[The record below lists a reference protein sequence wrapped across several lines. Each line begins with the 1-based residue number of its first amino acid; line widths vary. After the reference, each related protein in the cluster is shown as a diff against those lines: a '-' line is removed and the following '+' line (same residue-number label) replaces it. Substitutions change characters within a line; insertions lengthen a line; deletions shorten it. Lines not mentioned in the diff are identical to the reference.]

1 MKNYIGISRDHSASM
16 RMLSKAA
23 ANDYNETIKQIQ
35 QSATE
40 HDIDTIVSVVKCGVG
55 RGRGSVEREIV
66 NSNVQVLKPIQPNQY
81 IADGSSTPLFD
92 SVGDLIT
99 QFENVPDASDPNVAF
114 VIMVITD
121 GEENSSTKWTGTS
134 IGKKIKQ
141 LQATDRWTF
150 VFRVPT
156 GNKSQLMQYGIPEGN
171 ILEWDTSSERGLQSV
186 SSVNTQAIKQFYTA
200 RSTGITSTGKFYADL
215 SKVTLKE
222 VKQNLVDVTGDFTSH
237 YIQPNYDGWE
247 IRTFVE
253 QIIGKTYSKGCAY
266 YQLSKSEKVQAS
278 KQIAIRDKVT
288 GKIYSGM
295 AARNMLGL
303 PAGSEVRLA
312 PSHTLQ
318 NGSQY
323 EVFIQSSSVNRK
335 LSGGT
340 WLLLNS

>member
-1 MKNYIGISRDHSASM
+1 MQLEDSM
-16 RMLSKAA
+16 YYHITNTTTDVVHRCVR
-23 ANDYNETIKQIQ
+23 
-35 QSATE
+35 
-40 HDIDTIVSVVKCGVG
+40 IV
-55 RGRGSVEREIV
+55 
-66 NSNVQVLKPIQPNQY
+66 Y
-81 IADGSSTPLFD
+81 IAVGSSSPLFD
-92 SVGDLIT
+92 SVGVLLSE
-99 QFENVPDASDPNVAF
+99 FENVPDADDPNVAF

-156 GNKSQLMQYGIPEGN
+156 GNKNQLMQYGIPEGN

-200 RSTGITSTGKFYADL
+200 RSTGVTSTGKFYADL

-222 VKQNLVDVTGDFTSH
+222 VKQNLVDVTGDFSSH
-237 YIQPNYDGWE
+237 FIKLTHGGME
-247 IRTFVE
+247 IRDYVE

-295 AARNMLGL
+295 AARNILGL

-323 EVFIQSSSVNRK
+323 EVFIQSSSANRK

-340 WLLLNS
+340 WLLLTA

>member
-1 MKNYIGISRDHSASM
+1 MKQYIGISRDHSASM

-55 RGRGSVEREIV
+55 WGRGIVEREVV

-99 QFENVPDASDPNVAF
+99 QFENVPDATDPTVAF
-114 VIMVITD
+114 VVMVITD

-156 GNKSQLMQYGIPEGN
+156 GNKRQLIQYGIPEGN

-200 RSTGITSTGKFYADL
+200 RSTGVTSTGKFYAD
-215 SKVTLKE
+215 
-222 VKQNLVDVTGDFTSH
+222 
-237 YIQPNYDGWE
+237 
-247 IRTFVE
+247 
-253 QIIGKTYSKGCAY
+253 
-266 YQLSKSEKVQAS
+266 
-278 KQIAIRDKVT
+278 
-288 GKIYSGM
+288 
-295 AARNMLGL
+295 
-303 PAGSEVRLA
+303 
-312 PSHTLQ
+312 
-318 NGSQY
+318 
-323 EVFIQSSSVNRK
+323 
-335 LSGGT
+335 
-340 WLLLNS
+340 